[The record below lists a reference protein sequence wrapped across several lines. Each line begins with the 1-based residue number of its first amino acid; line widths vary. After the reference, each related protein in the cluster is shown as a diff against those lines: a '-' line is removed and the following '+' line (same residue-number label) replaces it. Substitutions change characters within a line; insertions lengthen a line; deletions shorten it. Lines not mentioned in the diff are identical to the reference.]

1 MGLDLN
7 IKKKTF
13 IVFIVIIFQM
23 VPVLL
28 YGQNATTL
36 KKQEVLNYKTHKL
49 LKVSELKNGDIV
61 FRRAYGVESNIA
73 VNFSDG
79 EKKYSHAGIVFR
91 EGDNVSVIHSL
102 DDRKLH
108 YNGVVKESLANFL
121 EGINTWAVYR
131 YELSITLRDN
141 IAKKA
146 LNFKNVNI
154 KFDNQF
160 DLSTDDKMYCSEF
173 IMKIVNLSTGMET
186 IKAKKILMGRKFV
199 TISNLYENKVSKLL
213 FSNDSL

>member
-13 IVFIVIIFQM
+13 IVFIVIILLM
-23 VPVLL
+23 MLVLL
-28 YGQNATTL
+28 CERNVTTL
-36 KKQEVLNYKTHKL
+36 KKQEVLNYKTYTL
-49 LKVSELKNGDIV
+49 LKVSELKNGDIM

-79 EKKYSHAGIVFR
+79 EKKYSHAGIVVI

-108 YNGVVKESLANFL
+108 YNGVVKESLVTFL
-121 EGINTWAVYR
+121 QDIDIWAVYR

-146 LNFKNVNI
+146 LVFKNMNI

-186 IKAKKILMGRKFV
+186 IKAKKMLMGRKFV
-199 TISNLYENKVSKLL
+199 TISNLYENKISKLL
-213 FSNDSL
+213 FSDASL